1 MRWGASRTEGGGGV
15 GEAGGERDRETETE
29 RKKDR
34 PQKRQ
39 NQINETEPLVEVRR
53 GKQCRKCEMEEK
65 GKKAGER
72 Y

>member
-1 MRWGASRTEGGGGV
+1 MEQKELGGGG
-15 GEAGGERDRETETE
+15 GEERDRETETE

-34 PQKRQ
+34 PQKRR

-53 GKQCRKCEMEEK
+53 GKQCRKHEMEEK
-65 GKKAGER
+65 GKKASER

>member
-1 MRWGASRTEGGGGV
+1 MSGTEGAGGGG
-15 GEAGGERDRETETE
+15 AGGERDRETETE
-29 RKKDR
+29 RNKDR

-53 GKQCRKCEMEEK
+53 GKQCRKRERQEK